1 MNQYRAIAFEHY
13 GTAEELK
20 IVKLPIREPK
30 EHEVLVRIR
39 AAGVNPLDWKIR
51 NGEMKFIPGQHFPHL
66 IGSDFA
72 GEVASVGTGIQG
84 LHAGDEVF
92 GWTSAFKG
100 GAYAEHITV
109 DVQSLVAKPKSLSFA
124 QAAAIPTAGT
134 AGLQGL
140 RDVGRL
146 QRGQRVLLNGC
157 TGGVGMF
164 AVPLAKSFGAHV
176 TGVCGTKGVDFA
188 HQMGADTVLDY
199 NNVDVR
205 TLQETFDVI
214 FDLAGRLSFD
224 SVKHLLTPHGIFVDP
239 APTPAVMAG
248 SVLNNFWH
256 AQKHGILMSKLN
268 CADAKL
274 LADQVER
281 LPITIRIAAEYP
293 LDQAAAAHAAGE
305 KGGGIG
311 KLAVTV

>member
-1 MNQYRAIAFEHY
+1 MNTTDRRKR
-13 GTAEELK
+13 LK
-20 IVKLPIREPK
+20 IVELPIREPK
-30 EHEVLVRIR
+30 DHEVLVRIR
-39 AAGVNPLDWKIR
+39 AASVNPLDWKIR

-66 IGSDFA
+66 VGSDFA
-72 GEVASVGTGIQG
+72 GEVVSVGSGIQEF
-84 LHAGDEVF
+84 LAGDEIF

-100 GAYAEHITV
+100 GAYAEYITV
-109 DVQSLVAKPKSLSFA
+109 DIQSLVAKPKSLSFA

-134 AGLQGL
+134 AALQGL

-157 TGGVGMF
+157 TGGVGMY

-176 TGVCGTKGVDFA
+176 TGVCGTKAVEIA
-188 HQMGADTVLDY
+188 QQMGADVVLDY
-199 NNVDVR
+199 NAVDVR
-205 TLQETFDVI
+205 TSQETFDVI

-248 SVLNNFWH
+248 SVLHNFWH

-274 LADQVER
+274 LADAVEQ
-281 LPITIRIAAEYP
+281 LPIAILIGAEFP
-293 LDQAAAAHAAGE
+293 LDQAATAHATGE

-311 KLAVTV
+311 KLVILP